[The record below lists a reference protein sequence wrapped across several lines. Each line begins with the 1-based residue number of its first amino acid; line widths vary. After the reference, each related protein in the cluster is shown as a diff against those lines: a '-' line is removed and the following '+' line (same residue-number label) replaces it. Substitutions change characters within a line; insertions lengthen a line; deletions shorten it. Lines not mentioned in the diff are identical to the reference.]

1 MQKDITK
8 KLQDILEATKDNEIK
23 LYQKYLLRLKEKV
36 DQKLLKRSDL
46 NILIGSNNKDIM
58 TTNHLN
64 HAYFISSIL
73 VIKSAITFVNT
84 IIWAYKSYMARGFT
98 HRYFYYELQAW
109 LESIKEFDLEMP
121 NIKKLYRFLIK
132 KHNVFISLSIIDVGV
147 VVDKEFETLFNQFV
161 RAILTPDINKAINIS
176 NTYIS
181 SPNKVRLF
189 WQGVI
194 LPALYEVGRQWS
206 ENIITVGQEHL
217 ATSICQRVMAVHY
230 PKILHNVHY
239 SSKSVLI
246 ACSPHELHEVGAI
259 MLSDFLELEGI
270 NSLFIGA
277 NSSNKSIIK
286 KIKIESPMAIAIS
299 TTIVGN
305 ILELKKLIQEIRE
318 DRETAEIKIVVGGQ
332 SFLSDPSL
340 LEKLDYDF
348 YSNDISKVTSYLKS
362 LS

>member
-1 MQKDITK
+1 M
-8 KLQDILEATKDNEIK
+8 
-23 LYQKYLLRLKEKV
+23 
-36 DQKLLKRSDL
+36 
-46 NILIGSNNKDIM
+46 
-58 TTNHLN
+58 
-64 HAYFISSIL
+64 
-73 VIKSAITFVNT
+73 
-84 IIWAYKSYMARGFT
+84 
-98 HRYFYYELQAW
+98 
-109 LESIKEFDLEMP
+109 
-121 NIKKLYRFLIK
+121 FLID
-132 KHNVFISLSIIDVGV
+132 KHNIFISLSIMEVGV
-147 VVDKEFETLFNQFV
+147 VVDEEFETLFNQFLT
-161 RAILTPDINKAINIS
+161 AILTPDINKAIKIS

-277 NSSNKSIIK
+277 NSSNESIIK

-305 ILELKKLIQEIRE
+305 ILELKKLIQEIRD